1 MSKAGY
7 LGNKRTVTDD
17 PKMQNFLKSSEKMV
31 KLIKGTLGGSDLP
44 KYMYPNPGQWKWHEH
59 TSEAGQEYTD
69 MYIDL
74 EDPVPTTRQHS
85 LGNIRVYS
93 IYDDMCGVWKR
104 GIRTKHG
111 RFVKVSEVLRDMLPG
126 VLFVFACRS
135 TLRDSI
141 VSEKFNKPS
150 IEEDRGFMHPSRRQN
165 YPRKYINSTIETARA
180 QNRQGA
186 KKRLLKPRSPTSP
199 SPKTTIP
206 PPKTTGRTIEG
217 ILKLV
222 GATVR
227 LPQTVTRRPSPSI
240 RRTVKPRTTSK
251 TLASILRGTVK
262 PRTTSKTLAS
272 ILRGTVKPRTVRRT
286 AKPRTVRRRTLSPRT
301 LRRRTI
307 LDTLRGLTVPMQ
319 IN

>member
-1 MSKAGY
+1 
-7 LGNKRTVTDD
+7 
-17 PKMQNFLKSSEKMV
+17 MV

-44 KYMYPNPGQWKWHEH
+44 NYMYPNPGQWKWHDH

-74 EDPVPTTRQHS
+74 EDPVPQTHQHS
-85 LGNIRVYS
+85 PGTIRVYS

-111 RFVKVSEVLRDMLPG
+111 RLVKVSEVLRDMLPG

-135 TLRDSI
+135 TERDYKVSQI
-141 VSEKFNKPS
+141 VKPNM
-150 IEEDRGFMHPSRRQN
+150 EEVYGFVHPSRRQN
-165 YPRKYINSTIETARA
+165 YPRTYINRTIEIARA

-199 SPKTTIP
+199 SPK
-206 PPKTTGRTIEG
+206 PK
-217 ILKLV
+217 K
-222 GATVR
+222 
-227 LPQTVTRRPSPSI
+227 TVTTSI
-240 RRTVKPRTTSK
+240 LRGTIKVKPRTTSK

-262 PRTTSKTLAS
+262 PSTV
-272 ILRGTVKPRTVRRT
+272 RGTV
-286 AKPRTVRRRTLSPRT
+286 KPRTVRRRTLSPRT